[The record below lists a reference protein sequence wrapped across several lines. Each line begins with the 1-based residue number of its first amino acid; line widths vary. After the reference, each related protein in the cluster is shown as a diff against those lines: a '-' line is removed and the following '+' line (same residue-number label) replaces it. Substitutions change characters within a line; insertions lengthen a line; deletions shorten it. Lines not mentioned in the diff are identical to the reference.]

1 MKERNFIHAAL
12 SVLVLMLAIMT
23 SSASADEFSE
33 ADLKEWKA
41 EYMKVVN
48 TGRKNFTDG
57 KLGENGVACAQCH
70 PNAANTH
77 PETYPKF
84 QKQLGR
90 VATIGEMINWCIF
103 NPLEGKNMALDSK
116 KMVSLI
122 AYITHER
129 RNVPLDAGK
138 H

>member
-1 MKERNFIHAAL
+1 MKKRDLTHKIL
-12 SVLVLMLAIMT
+12 GILVITLAVMT
-23 SSASADEFSE
+23 ASSSADEFSE
-33 ADLKEWKA
+33 ADLKEWRA

-48 TGRKNFTDG
+48 TGRENFTDAAI
-57 KLGENGVACAQCH
+57 GENSVACAQCH

-90 VATIGEMINWCIF
+90 VATIGEMINWCIS
-103 NPLEGKNMALDSK
+103 NPLEGKQMALDSK

-129 RNVPLDAGK
+129 RNVPLEAGK